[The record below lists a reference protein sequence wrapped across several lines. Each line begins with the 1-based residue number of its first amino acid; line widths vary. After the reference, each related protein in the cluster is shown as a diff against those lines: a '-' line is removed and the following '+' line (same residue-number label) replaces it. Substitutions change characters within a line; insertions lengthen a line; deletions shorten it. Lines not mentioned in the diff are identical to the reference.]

1 MRFED
6 RVVIVT
12 GAGKGIGKAIS
23 MAFAKEGAKVV
34 LAGRTEPDVLKV
46 SEEIIG
52 FGGKSLPVVCDVMQ
66 EQSIVDMVAKA
77 YDEYKSV
84 DVLVN
89 NVGLRGPVLPVAKM
103 DKQQWNETFA
113 ANITG
118 TMLATR
124 EVLKYMIPNRKGAII
139 SISSDF
145 GKRGEADRSAYC
157 CTKWAQVG
165 FTQCLARE
173 VSKYGIR
180 ANCVCPGTV
189 AGDRIMTLVKA
200 EAKRLNISEDEYYKM
215 LVSET
220 LIGRLV
226 TADEIADAVLYLA
239 SDASSGIN
247 GQSINVCGGTV
258 FN

>member
-1 MRFED
+1 MRFENK
-6 RVVIVT
+6 VVIVT

-23 MAFAKEGAKVV
+23 MAFAREGAKLV
-34 LAGRTEPDVLKV
+34 LAGRTEADVVEV
-46 SEEIIG
+46 SGEIAS
-52 FGGKSLPVVCDVMQ
+52 FGGKSIPVVCDVMQ
-66 EQSIVDMVAKA
+66 EQSIIDMVARA
-77 YDEYKSV
+77 YDEYKTV

-89 NVGLRGPVLPVAKM
+89 NVGLRGPVLPVVEM
-103 DKQQWNETFA
+103 DKKQWDETFA

-118 TMLATR
+118 TMLASR

-173 VSKYGIR
+173 VAKYGIR
-180 ANCVCPGTV
+180 VNCVCPGTV

-200 EAKRLNISEDEYYKM
+200 EAKRLNISEEEYYKM
-215 LVSET
+215 LVAET

-226 TADEIADAVLYLA
+226 TAEEIADAVMYLA
-239 SDASSGIN
+239 SDASSAIN